1 MVNQIGPVGRGPFPA
16 GGPRQQIAQ
25 QNQEAHQAAREVA
38 PDLLKSFSSITSRIR
53 ELQDAIQ
60 QDPGVGEGRNDRLT
74 ELHETIARYQV
85 TLSNLVSAPDE
96 DFVLPEV
103 AQQLRLDANSIA
115 FQAGSLDADRQSIL
129 ELLDPETL

>member
-1 MVNQIGPVGRGPFPA
+1 MVNQIGPVGRGPLPS
-16 GGPRQQIAQ
+16 GSPRQQIAQ
-25 QNQEAHQAAREVA
+25 QNQEAGQAARDVA
-38 PDLLKSFSSITSRIR
+38 PGLLKSFSSITSRIR

-60 QDPGVGEGRNDRLT
+60 QDPGAGEGRNDRLT

-103 AQQLRLDANSIA
+103 AQQLRLDASSIA